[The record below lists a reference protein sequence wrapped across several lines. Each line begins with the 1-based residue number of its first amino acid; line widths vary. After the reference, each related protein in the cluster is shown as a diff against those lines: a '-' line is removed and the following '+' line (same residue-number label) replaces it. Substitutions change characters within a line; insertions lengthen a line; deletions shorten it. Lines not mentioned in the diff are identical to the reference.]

1 MKKKM
6 FFSLLVVML
15 LFTVVSAFAEPIEKS
30 GVLDKFLD
38 ETDLDKKDLA
48 LQNQYGD
55 MVSDL
60 VIHLDGDDLHLVRRY
75 NDVAASHIQLD
86 PNGIYLSSGDTVTLL
101 RYGTVS
107 TIMQDIVKAA
117 ESIVEEAAQEAAAQS
132 DNGKDVLTEKEIK
145 DAVDQMVAVA
155 AAAERQ
161 QQADAATLS
170 SAAMAFASHFKP
182 EKILDA
188 DEAFG
193 TVEITLRSE
202 DLASAFADA
211 FDEMMSNPALAE
223 YVDRKAAL
231 EGGRTFAEIQAA
243 WMMNREAYIKEI
255 KAMESSETISEDGHY
270 TSHFQIGEETAETKA
285 MVCDIDARIDPEDN
299 EAEFTVSM
307 GLKDED
313 SIIKYEF
320 AVDPDSYKEKM
331 TAGDSRTEIQ
341 MDIED
346 DKVTDGTIN
355 AVVDGDE
362 VLSAEFGQDY
372 LYMKGPRGGIS
383 TTVRETW
390 TGKLRYEVFAE
401 NVDGEETSITLDFY
415 EEEDSLVCELNVDDS
430 DKSALFKLSRIDKLD
445 LEDLSASKNIDE
457 ITVDKVY
464 AELENIMK
472 MMLPANTVDAK

>member
-1 MKKKM
+1 
-6 FFSLLVVML
+6 
-15 LFTVVSAFAEPIEKS
+15 
-30 GVLDKFLD
+30 
-38 ETDLDKKDLA
+38 
-48 LQNQYGD
+48 
-55 MVSDL
+55 
-60 VIHLDGDDLHLVRRY
+60 
-75 NDVAASHIQLD
+75 
-86 PNGIYLSSGDTVTLL
+86 
-101 RYGTVS
+101 
-107 TIMQDIVKAA
+107 
-117 ESIVEEAAQEAAAQS
+117 
-132 DNGKDVLTEKEIK
+132 
-145 DAVDQMVAVA
+145 
-155 AAAERQ
+155 
-161 QQADAATLS
+161 
-170 SAAMAFASHFKP
+170 MAFASHFKP

-362 VLSAEFGQDY
+362 VLSAEFGRDY